1 VHPRWQHASG
11 TQSEHWNE
19 ADLQKLSV
27 AELQGLAK
35 PFGAPTSGSKSELAD
50 RLLTY
55 RKIRIR
61 LSRYD
66 DDAEALANEHR
77 REGLRQMCDA
87 LNLWKSGSKVQL
99 AVGLLNWRNR
109 CRHEGQQFLAQLRAE
124 SQSRPVQLSLFDKIK
139 PVTCQG
145 LKPGTLQVG

>member
-1 VHPRWQHASG
+1 MTSALFSVLMTDP
-11 TQSEHWNE
+11 QSERWNQ

-35 PFGAPTSGSKSELAD
+35 LFGAPTSGSKPELAE

-66 DDAEALANEHR
+66 NDAEALANEHK
-77 REGLRQMCDA
+77 REGLRQMCDT
-87 LNLWKSGSKVQL
+87 LNLWKSGSKIQL
-99 AVGLLNWRNR
+99 AAVLLNWRNR
-109 CRHEGQQFLAQLRAE
+109 ARHEGQQFMAQLRAE
-124 SQSRPVQLSLFDKIK
+124 AKSRPVQLSLF
-139 PVTCQG
+139 P
-145 LKPGTLQVG
+145 